1 MSMQLSDMAFDPA
14 THPRSSTREAFG
26 RALLELAERDPR
38 VVALSADTAR
48 MCCTW
53 DFNMKYPERGYNIGI
68 AEQNLIGMAAG
79 MASCG
84 LIPFACSYAP
94 FLQTRA
100 VEQIRDDCAYTKLPV
115 KIMAATAGIQMGT
128 GGSTHHSTEDLAILR
143 SIANMTVV
151 VPADAISAYK
161 LTFKVAEWPGPV
173 WFRTGRDPEFVV
185 YHEDDAP
192 DFEIGK
198 AVQLREGRDATIIA
212 CGNLVLPSL
221 VAADLLTAEGL
232 RIGVI
237 DMHTIKPLDK
247 EAILTAARTTGKIIT
262 AEEHNVLGGLGGAV
276 AEVLAQELPTPMRMI
291 GINDLFASIGPT
303 YDLMKKYG
311 LTYEGISDTVRQ
323 FVTGVVHSSEERP
336 WASAM

>member
-1 MSMQLSDMAFDPA
+1 MSMQLSDMAFDPT

-26 RALLELAERDPR
+26 RALQELAEKDPR
-38 VVALSADTAR
+38 IVALAADTAR

-53 DFNMKYPERGYNIGI
+53 DFNQQHPDRGFNIGI
-68 AEQNLIGMAAG
+68 AEQNLIGIAAG

-100 VEQIRDDCAYTKLPV
+100 IEQIRNDCAYTKLPV

-128 GGSTHHSTEDLAILR
+128 AGSTHHSTEDLAIVR

-151 VPADAISAYK
+151 VPADAIATYK
-161 LTFKVAEWPGPV
+161 LTFKIAEWPGPA

-185 YHEDDAP
+185 YHEEDAP

-198 AVQLREGRDATIIA
+198 AVTLREGRDATIIA

-221 VAADLLTAEGL
+221 LAADLLAQEGM
-232 RIGVI
+232 RVGVL
-237 DMHTIKPLDK
+237 DMHTVKPLDK
-247 EAILTAARTTGKIIT
+247 GAILTAARSTGKIVT

-276 AEVLAQELPTPMRMI
+276 AEVLALEQPTPMRMI
-291 GINDLFASIGPT
+291 GIQDLFASIGPT
-303 YDLMKKYG
+303 YSLMKKYG
-311 LTYEGISDTVRQ
+311 LTYEGVADTVRQ
-323 FVTGVVHSSEERP
+323 FVRGK
-336 WASAM
+336 